1 MLGVRSSGFR
11 VRVRFGLG
19 LGLGK
24 GLGGVK
30 DSG

>member
-11 VRVRFGLG
+11 VKVRFGLG